1 MLAAIETILENG
13 YFGNISENPDLDLDF
28 LVNMLNG
35 ATDKYP
41 EGKSKQMSH
50 VLLTLVIGVNRFRKK
65 FHKTF
70 FQVKIRYKNMF
81 FCMLTIT
88 EICVLATYVL
98 LYKHIMQIT
107 MYLHNGNTFQ

>member
-1 MLAAIETILENG
+1 MLVAIETILENG
-13 YFGNISENPDLDLDF
+13 YFWNISKNSDLDLDV

-35 ATDKYP
+35 GTDKYP

-50 VLLTLVIGVNRFRKK
+50 VLLTIVIGVNRFRKK

-81 FCMLTIT
+81 FFACSLSQK
-88 EICVLATYVL
+88 YV
-98 LYKHIMQIT
+98 
-107 MYLHNGNTFQ
+107 F